1 MDNLHT
7 EEEKRRRKEEFM
19 YCLSQL
25 YRRHSDGESESEKAR
40 KKAPTSK
47 KSIAEAEAEKLGWKP
62 GIEPRTTALCY
73 LFATTSAIFY
83 SKYFG
88 SMLGAVH
95 GLFEVGNGLF
105 PLYQPQRFN
114 FRKTSGIEPGSN
126 G

>member
-1 MDNLHT
+1 
-7 EEEKRRRKEEFM
+7 M

-25 YRRHSDGESESEKAR
+25 YRRHSDGESESEKEKEKE
-40 KKAPTSK
+40 KKSPTSK

-95 GLFEVGNGLF
+95 GLF
-105 PLYQPQRFN
+105 PLYRPQRFN
-114 FRKTSGIEPGSN
+114 FRKTSGAQRIEPGSN